1 MEQPEPKKP
10 NLNKEFFG
18 QRADE
23 EVILILQRHWFV
35 LAWPFLKGILFI
47 AFALIMPAIGKVGFY
62 IFNSGVIAFVYI
74 VWLIFW
80 VSYLA
85 YEYINWYRDRFIIT
99 NQRIVNID
107 QRSMFSR
114 RVSELEFDRV
124 QDIAHEVRGV
134 FAAALN
140 FGDVIIQSAGSKDMT
155 IQDIARPAELQDI
168 IVRLVKEATAEPPV
182 TAEEMID
189 FIKKNRT

>member
-1 MEQPEPKKP
+1 
-10 NLNKEFFG
+10 
-18 QRADE
+18 
-23 EVILILQRHWFV
+23 
-35 LAWPFLKGILFI
+35 
-47 AFALIMPAIGKVGFY
+47 VGFY

-74 VWLIFW
+74 AWLIFW

-99 NQRIVNID
+99 NQRIVNVD

-124 QDIAHEVRGV
+124 QDIAHEVGGV

-140 FGDVIIQSAGSKDMT
+140 FGNVIIQSAGSRDMT
-155 IQDIARPAELQDI
+155 IKDIARPAELQDI
-168 IVRLVKEATAEPPV
+168 IVRLVKEATADPPV

-189 FIKKNRT
+189 FIKNNRA

>member
-1 MEQPEPKKP
+1 MGQPEQKKA

-18 QRADE
+18 QRTDE
-23 EVILILQRHWFV
+23 DVILILQRHWFV
-35 LAWPFLKGILFI
+35 LAWPFLKGVLFI
-47 AFALIMPAIGKVGFY
+47 AFALILPAIGKVGFY

-80 VSYLA
+80 TSYLA

-99 NQRIVNID
+99 NQRIINID

-114 RVSELEFDRV
+114 KVSEIELERV
-124 QDIAHEVRGV
+124 QDISHEINGV
-134 FAAALN
+134 FAVTLN
-140 FGDVIIQSAGSKDMT
+140 FGHVIIQSAGSKDMA
-155 IQDIARPAELQDI
+155 IQDIAHPAELQDI
-168 IVRLVKEATAEPPV
+168 IVRLVKEALSDPPV

-189 FIKKNRT
+189 FIKKNRE

>member
-1 MEQPEPKKP
+1 MEQPEQKKS

-18 QRADE
+18 QRVDE
-23 EVILILQRHWFV
+23 EVVLILQRHWFV
-35 LAWPFLKGILFI
+35 LAWPFFKGVLFI
-47 AFALIMPAIGKVGFY
+47 AFALILPAIGKVGFY

-74 VWLIFW
+74 AWLIFW

-99 NQRIVNID
+99 NQRIVNVD

-124 QDIAHEVRGV
+124 QDIA
-134 FAAALN
+134 
-140 FGDVIIQSAGSKDMT
+140 
-155 IQDIARPAELQDI
+155 RPAELQDI
-168 IVRLVKEATAEPPV
+168 IVRLVKEATADPPV

-189 FIKKNRT
+189 FIKNNRA

>member
-1 MEQPEPKKP
+1 MEQPEQKKS

-18 QRADE
+18 QRVDE
-23 EVILILQRHWFV
+23 EVVLILQRHWFV
-35 LAWPFLKGILFI
+35 LAWTFFKGVLFI
-47 AFALIMPAIGKVGFY
+47 AFALILPAIGKVGFY

-74 VWLIFW
+74 AWLIFW

-85 YEYINWYRDRFIIT
+85 YEYIIWYRDRFIIT
-99 NQRIVNID
+99 NQRIVNVD

-124 QDIAHEVRGV
+124 QDIAHEVGGV

-140 FGDVIIQSAGSKDMT
+140 FGNVIIQSAGSRDMT
-155 IQDIARPAELQDI
+155 IKDIARPAELQDI
-168 IVRLVKEATAEPPV
+168 IVRLVKEATADPPV

-189 FIKKNRT
+189 FIKNNRE

>member
-1 MEQPEPKKP
+1 MEQPEQKKP
-10 NLNKEFFG
+10 NLNQEFFG

-23 EVILILQRHWFV
+23 EIVLILQRHWFV
-35 LAWPFLKGILFI
+35 LAWPFLKGVLFV
-47 AFALIMPAIGKVGFY
+47 AFALILPAIGKVGFY
-62 IFNSGVIAFVYI
+62 IFNSGLIAFVYI

-99 NQRIVNID
+99 NQRIINID

-114 RVSELEFDRV
+114 RVSELEFDKV
-124 QDIAHEVRGV
+124 QDVAHEVSGV
-134 FAAALN
+134 FAATLN
-140 FGDVIIQSAGSKDMT
+140 FGSVVIQSAGSKDMT
-155 IQDIARPAELQDI
+155 IKDIARPAELQDI
-168 IVRLVKEATAEPPV
+168 IVRLVKEALSDPPV

-189 FIKKNRT
+189 FIKKNRA